1 MDNSEK
7 QIVDIETNMLQPNPL
22 QPRGLI
28 SPESLTDLVNSIR
41 EQGILEPIV
50 VADTPAGYQIIAGER
65 RWRAARIL
73 GLPRVPVVV
82 KKVSPQVMLEMSI
95 VENVQREDLNPLERA
110 QAYKRLIDE
119 FGLSVTE
126 VAKRV
131 GKSLPYISNTIRL
144 LTLPD
149 AIKDALAAGVI
160 TEGHVRPLIS
170 IGDPK
175 LMLAAFK
182 RILVE
187 GISVR
192 GAEEVARQVKS
203 EIEKKEP
210 RTRLDKIYI
219 PEQDE
224 MAKKLMEK
232 YDFDKVDLVQT
243 GKLARI
249 TIVMKGSES
258 ITSEKLK
265 SIFETLYN
273 SDMKLGTP
281 GSSERTAV

>member
-1 MDNSEK
+1 MDG
-7 QIVDIETNMLQPNPL
+7 QAIIELETTLLQPNPL

-50 VADTPAGYQIIAGER
+50 VANTPAGYQIIAGER
-65 RWRAARIL
+65 RWRSAKIL
-73 GLPRVPVVV
+73 GLVNVPVVV
-82 KKVSPQVMLEMSI
+82 KEVTPQVMLEMSI
-95 VENVQREDLNPLERA
+95 VENVQREDLNPIERA

-160 TEGHVRPLIS
+160 TEGHVRPLVS
-170 IGDPK
+170 IGDHK

-203 EIEKKEP
+203 EIQEKEP
-210 RTRLDKIYI
+210 RRKLDKLHI
-219 PEQDE
+219 PELDAI
-224 MAKKLMEK
+224 AKKYKEQQAL
-232 YDFDKVDLVQT
+232 DDVRVDQT
-243 GKLARI
+243 SKLIRI
-249 TIVMKGSES
+249 TIVKKGSPSE
-258 ITSEKLK
+258 TSEMLK
-265 SIFETLYN
+265 KI
-273 SDMKLGTP
+273 LGEAAAEVIDSVSPT
-281 GSSERTAV
+281 EA

>member
-1 MDNSEK
+1 MDNDIIDR
-7 QIVDIETNMLQPNPL
+7 IVELETTMLQPNPL

-50 VADTPAGYQIIAGER
+50 VAKTPAGYQIIAGER
-65 RWRAARIL
+65 RWRASRIL
-73 GLPRVPVVV
+73 GLVKVPVIV
-82 KKVSPQVMLEMSI
+82 KETTPQGMLEMSI
-95 VENVQREDLNPLERA
+95 VENVQREDLNPIERA

-119 FGLSVTE
+119 FNISVTE

-131 GKSLPYISNTIRL
+131 GKSLPYISNSIRL

-175 LMLAAFK
+175 LMLQAFK
-182 RILVE
+182 KILVE

-192 GAEEVARQVKS
+192 GAEEVARQIKS
-203 EIEKKEP
+203 EEQKKEP
-210 RTRLDKIYI
+210 HKKGDKLYI

-224 MAKKLMEK
+224 MAKKLMEVK
-232 YDFDKVDLVQT
+232 GYSKVQFDQSTKKAKAIIEIKGDPSETTPILKEIFDKLSV
-243 GKLARI
+243 
-249 TIVMKGSES
+249 
-258 ITSEKLK
+258 
-265 SIFETLYN
+265 
-273 SDMKLGTP
+273 
-281 GSSERTAV
+281 

>member
-1 MDNSEK
+1 MDEHVI
-7 QIVDIETNMLQPNPL
+7 QQAIVELETNYLQPNPL

-28 SPESLTDLVNSIR
+28 SPESLADLVNSIR

-50 VADTPAGYQIIAGER
+50 VAKTPAGYQIIAGER
-65 RWRAARIL
+65 RWRAAKVL
-73 GLPRVPVVV
+73 GLPKVPVVL
-82 KKVSPQVMLEMSI
+82 KEITPQSMLEMSI
-95 VENVQREDLNPLERA
+95 VENVQREDLNPIERA

-131 GKSLPYISNTIRL
+131 GKSLPYISNSIRL

-170 IGDPK
+170 IGDHK

-192 GAEEVARQVKS
+192 GAEEVARQVKA
-203 EIEKKEP
+203 EVQKKEP
-210 RTRLDKIYI
+210 HKSLDKIYI
-219 PEQDE
+219 PEQDN
-224 MAKKLMEK
+224 MAKDIREK
-232 YDFDKVDLVQT
+232 YGYNKVDFFQSRVL
-243 GKLARI
+243 GKI
-249 TIVMKGSES
+249 TIVVRGKEEE
-258 ITSEKLK
+258 TSTKLKEIYEKLMQ
-265 SIFETLYN
+265 S
-273 SDMKLGTP
+273 
-281 GSSERTAV
+281 

>member
-1 MDNSEK
+1 MDDEK
-7 QIVDIETNMLQPNPL
+7 VIVELETGLLQPNPL

-50 VADTPAGYQIIAGER
+50 VANTPAGYQIIAGER
-65 RWRAARIL
+65 RWRSAKIL
-73 GLPRVPVVV
+73 GLQKVPVVIKTV
-82 KKVSPQVMLEMSI
+82 NPQVMLEMSI
-95 VENVQREDLNPLERA
+95 VENVQREDLNPIERA

-160 TEGHVRPLIS
+160 TEGHVRPLVS
-170 IGDPK
+170 IGDHK

-203 EIEKKEP
+203 EIQEKEP
-210 RTRLDKIYI
+210 QRQTAKLHI
-219 PEQDE
+219 PELDAIAEQFKSHMQLDSVRI
-224 MAKKLMEK
+224 
-232 YDFDKVDLVQT
+232 DQT
-243 GKLARI
+243 GKQTRI
-249 TIVMKGSES
+249 IIIKRGDPTITTPFVKEFF
-258 ITSEKLK
+258 K
-265 SIFETLYN
+265 S
-273 SDMKLGTP
+273 
-281 GSSERTAV
+281 

>member
-1 MDNSEK
+1 MDGDR
-7 QIVDIETNMLQPNPL
+7 IVELETQLLQPNPL

-50 VADTPAGYQIIAGER
+50 VANTPAGYQIIAGER
-65 RWRAARIL
+65 RWRASKIL
-73 GLPRVPVVV
+73 GLAKVPVIV
-82 KKVSPQVMLEMSI
+82 KNTTPQQMLEMSI
-95 VENVQREDLNPLERA
+95 VENVQREDLNPIERA
-110 QAYKRLIDE
+110 QAYKRLIDD

-131 GKSLPYISNTIRL
+131 GKSLPYISNSIRL

-192 GAEEVARQVKS
+192 GAEEVAREIKS
-203 EIEKKEP
+203 NEQKKDP
-210 RTRLDKIYI
+210 TKQTAKLYI
-219 PEQDE
+219 PELDE
-224 MAKKLMEK
+224 KAKAI
-232 YDFDKVDLVQT
+232 QT
-243 GKLARI
+243 AWYFI
-249 TIVMKGSES
+249 ECS
-258 ITSEKLK
+258 I
-265 SIFETLYN
+265 
-273 SDMKLGTP
+273 DQ
-281 GSSERTAV
+281 

>member
-1 MDNSEK
+1 MEDVDR
-7 QIVDIETNMLQPNPL
+7 IVELETTMLQPNPL

-50 VADTPAGYQIIAGER
+50 VAKTPAGYQIIAGER
-65 RWRAARIL
+65 RWRASRIL
-73 GLPRVPVVV
+73 GLVKVPVIV
-82 KKVSPQVMLEMSI
+82 KETTPQGMLEMSI
-95 VENVQREDLNPLERA
+95 VENVQREDLNPIERA

-119 FGLSVTE
+119 FGMSVTE

-175 LMLAAFK
+175 LMLQAFK
-182 RILVE
+182 KILVE

-192 GAEEVARQVKS
+192 GAEEVARQLKS
-203 EIEKKEP
+203 EVQQKEP
-210 RTRLDKIYI
+210 HKKKDKMYI
-219 PEQDE
+219 PELDDKALKIKEARGYSAVRIDQSRVKAVVKIEIKGDE
-224 MAKKLMEK
+224 SETSSAIE
-232 YDFDKVDLVQT
+232 DL
-243 GKLARI
+243 
-249 TIVMKGSES
+249 
-258 ITSEKLK
+258 TSRL
-265 SIFETLYN
+265 TQ
-273 SDMKLGTP
+273 GA
-281 GSSERTAV
+281 TAEAA

>member
-1 MDNSEK
+1 MDNNDEMRVVELE
-7 QIVDIETNMLQPNPL
+7 ITLLQPNPL

-50 VADTPAGYQIIAGER
+50 VARTPAGYQIIAGER
-65 RWRAARIL
+65 RWRASRIL
-73 GLPRVPVVV
+73 GLGKVPVVIKEV
-82 KKVSPQVMLEMSI
+82 TPQSMLEMSI
-95 VENVQREDLNPLERA
+95 VENVQREDLNPIERA

-119 FGLSVTE
+119 FGISVTE

-131 GKSLPYISNTIRL
+131 GKSLPYISNSIRL

-192 GAEEVARQVKS
+192 GAEEVARQIKS
-203 EIEKKEP
+203 EEQKKEP
-210 RTRLDKIYI
+210 QKKKDKIYI
-219 PEQDE
+219 PEQEE
-224 MAKKLMEK
+224 MSKTLREKLG
-232 YDFDKVDLVQT
+232 YNKVDFFQSRVL
-243 GKLARI
+243 GKI
-249 TIVMKGSES
+249 TIVVKGNEEETGPKLKE
-258 ITSEKLK
+258 IYEKLLK
-265 SIFETLYN
+265 EI
-273 SDMKLGTP
+273 
-281 GSSERTAV
+281 

>member
-1 MDNSEK
+1 MDQNSEL
-7 QIVDIETNMLQPNPL
+7 IVELETTMLQPNPL

-50 VADTPAGYQIIAGER
+50 VAKTPAGFQIIAGER
-65 RWRAARIL
+65 RWRASRIL
-73 GLPRVPVVV
+73 GLVKVPVIVRET
-82 KKVSPQVMLEMSI
+82 SPQGMLEMSI
-95 VENVQREDLNPLERA
+95 VENVQREDLNPIERA

-119 FGLSVTE
+119 FSLSVTE

-131 GKSLPYISNTIRL
+131 GKSLPYISNSIRL

-160 TEGHVRPLIS
+160 SEGHVRPLIS

-175 LMLAAFK
+175 LMLQAFK

-192 GAEEVARQVKS
+192 GAEEVARKIRTDEQ
-203 EIEKKEP
+203 KKEP
-210 RTRLDKIYI
+210 HKKRDKIYL
-219 PEQDE
+219 PELEEMSNKIKESRGYTKVQLDQSRIRARLTIEIKGDE
-224 MAKKLMEK
+224 
-232 YDFDKVDLVQT
+232 T
-243 GKLARI
+243 
-249 TIVMKGSES
+249 
-258 ITSEKLK
+258 
-265 SIFETLYN
+265 ETKPALEDIL
-273 SDMKLGTP
+273 SRLTK
-281 GSSERTAV
+281 

>member
-1 MDNSEK
+1 MDG
-7 QIVDIETNMLQPNPL
+7 QAIIELETTLLQPNPL

-50 VADTPAGYQIIAGER
+50 VANTPAGYQIIAGER
-65 RWRAARIL
+65 RWRSAKIL
-73 GLPRVPVVV
+73 GLPNVPVVV
-82 KKVSPQVMLEMSI
+82 KEVTPQVMLEMSI
-95 VENVQREDLNPLERA
+95 VENVQREDLNPIERA

-160 TEGHVRPLIS
+160 TEGHVRPLVS
-170 IGDPK
+170 IGDHK

-203 EIEKKEP
+203 VIQEKEP
-210 RTRLDKIYI
+210 RRKLDKLHI
-219 PEQDE
+219 PELDAI
-224 MAKKLMEK
+224 AKKYKEEK
-232 YDFDKVDLVQT
+232 ALDDVRVDQT
-243 GKLARI
+243 SKLIRI
-249 TIVMKGSES
+249 TIVKKGDPSE
-258 ITSEKLK
+258 TSDVLK
-265 SIFETLYN
+265 KI
-273 SDMKLGTP
+273 LGEAAAQVIDSV
-281 GSSERTAV
+281 SSVEA

>member
-1 MDNSEK
+1 MEER
-7 QIVDIETNMLQPNPL
+7 IVELETNMLQPNPL

-65 RWRAARIL
+65 RWRASKIL
-73 GLPRVPVVV
+73 GLMKVPVVV
-82 KKVSPQVMLEMSI
+82 KQVTPQTMLEMSI

-119 FGLSVTE
+119 FSLSVTE

-175 LMLAAFK
+175 LMLAAFR

-192 GAEEVARQVKS
+192 GAEDVARQVKS
-203 EIEKKEP
+203 EVQKKEP
-210 RTRLDKIYI
+210 QKKKDKIYI
-219 PEQDE
+219 PEQEE
-224 MAKKLMEK
+224 MAKKIKEK
-232 YDFDKVDLVQT
+232 YNFHKVDMFQSRVL
-243 GKLARI
+243 GKI
-249 TIVMKGSES
+249 TIVVKGSEEETGPKLKE
-258 ITSEKLK
+258 IYEKLLK
-265 SIFETLYN
+265 
-273 SDMKLGTP
+273 D
-281 GSSERTAV
+281 

>member
-1 MDNSEK
+1 MDN
-7 QIVDIETNMLQPNPL
+7 QLDRIVELETIMLQPNPL

-50 VADTPAGYQIIAGER
+50 VAKTPAGYQIIAGER
-65 RWRAARIL
+65 RWRASRIL
-73 GLPRVPVVV
+73 GLVKVPVIVRETT
-82 KKVSPQVMLEMSI
+82 PQGMLEMSI
-95 VENVQREDLNPLERA
+95 VENVQREDLNPVERA

-119 FGLSVTE
+119 FGISVTE

-170 IGDPK
+170 IGDQR
-175 LMLAAFK
+175 LMLQAFK

-192 GAEEVARQVKS
+192 GAEEVARQLKS
-203 EIEKKEP
+203 DVQKKEP
-210 RTRLDKIYI
+210 HKKGDKLYI
-219 PEQDE
+219 PELDE
-224 MAKKLMEK
+224 RAKKLMDNKGYSRVQFDQTSKKARAVIEVK
-232 YDFDKVDLVQT
+232 GDPSETTPILNQIFDK
-243 GKLARI
+243 LA
-249 TIVMKGSES
+249 
-258 ITSEKLK
+258 
-265 SIFETLYN
+265 
-273 SDMKLGTP
+273 
-281 GSSERTAV
+281 A

>member
-1 MDNSEK
+1 MDNVID
-7 QIVDIETNMLQPNPL
+7 QIRELETIMLQPNPL

-50 VADTPAGYQIIAGER
+50 VAKTPAGYQIIAGER
-65 RWRAARIL
+65 RWRASRIL
-73 GLPRVPVVV
+73 GLVKVPVIIRETT
-82 KKVSPQVMLEMSI
+82 PQGMLEMSI

-119 FGLSVTE
+119 FGISVTE

-131 GKSLPYISNTIRL
+131 GKSLPYISNSIRL

-170 IGDPK
+170 IGDQK
-175 LMLAAFK
+175 LMLQAFK

-192 GAEEVARQVKS
+192 GAEEVARQLKS
-203 EIEKKEP
+203 EVQQKEP
-210 RTRLDKIYI
+210 HKKADKMYI
-219 PEQDE
+219 PELDE
-224 MAKKLMEK
+224 LAKKLKESRG
-232 YDFDKVDLVQT
+232 YDVVRIDQSRVRARVTVEIKGDESETKPKIEEFFNRLTKEVQEV
-243 GKLARI
+243 LA
-249 TIVMKGSES
+249 E
-258 ITSEKLK
+258 
-265 SIFETLYN
+265 
-273 SDMKLGTP
+273 
-281 GSSERTAV
+281 AV

>member
-1 MDNSEK
+1 MDDHKTMS
-7 QIVDIETNMLQPNPL
+7 IVELDLSLLQPNPL

-50 VADTPAGYQIIAGER
+50 VAETPAGFQIIAGER
-65 RWRAARIL
+65 RWRAAKIL
-73 GLPRVPVVV
+73 GLGKVPVVV
-82 KKVSPQVMLEMSI
+82 KQTTPQQMLEMSI
-95 VENVQREDLNPLERA
+95 VENVQREDLNPIERA

-119 FGLSVTE
+119 FNLSVTE

-175 LMLAAFK
+175 LMLQAFK
-182 RILVE
+182 KILVE

-192 GAEEVARQVKS
+192 GAEDVARQVKA
-203 EIEKKEP
+203 EIQKKEP
-210 RTRLDKIYI
+210 QKKGDKIYI

-224 MAKKLMEK
+224 MAKTLGEK
-232 YDFDKVDLVQT
+232 YGWNVKFDQSRAV
-243 GKLARI
+243 GKMII
-249 TIVMKGSES
+249 TIKGSEDK
-258 ITSEKLK
+258 TGEELK
-265 SIFETLYN
+265 RIYQRLLES
-273 SDMKLGTP
+273 
-281 GSSERTAV
+281 

>member
-1 MDNSEK
+1 MAETR
-7 QIVDIETNMLQPNPL
+7 IIELELSLLQPNPL

-65 RWRAARIL
+65 RWRAAKIL
-73 GLPRVPVVV
+73 GLDIVPVIV
-82 KKVSPQVMLEMSI
+82 KQTTPQQMLEMSI
-95 VENVQREDLNPLERA
+95 VENVQREDLNPVERA

-119 FGLSVTE
+119 FNLSVTE

-131 GKSLPYISNTIRL
+131 GKSLPYISNSIRL

-160 TEGHVRPLIS
+160 SEGHVRPLIS

-175 LMLAAFK
+175 LMLQAFRK
-182 RILVE
+182 ILVE

-192 GAEEVARQVKS
+192 GAEDVARQVKA
-203 EIEKKEP
+203 EVQKKEP
-210 RTRLDKIYI
+210 QKRVDRIYI

-224 MAKKLMEK
+224 MSKTLQQKHGWNVK
-232 YDFDKVDLVQT
+232 FDQSRVN
-243 GKLARI
+243 GKI
-249 TIVMKGSES
+249 TIVIKGDQ
-258 ITSEKLK
+258 EKTTEELK
-265 SIFETLYN
+265 RIY
-273 SDMKLGTP
+273 
-281 GSSERTAV
+281 ERLLS

>member
-1 MDNSEK
+1 MDE
-7 QIVDIETNMLQPNPL
+7 QRIVELETNLLQPNPL

-28 SPESLTDLVNSIR
+28 SPESLADLVNSIR

-50 VADTPAGYQIIAGER
+50 VARTPAGYQIIAGER
-65 RWRAARIL
+65 RWRAAKVL
-73 GLPRVPVVV
+73 GLPKVPVVI
-82 KKVSPQVMLEMSI
+82 KDTTPQGMLEMSI
-95 VENVQREDLNPLERA
+95 VENVQRENLNPIERA
-110 QAYKRLIDE
+110 QAYKRLIDD
-119 FGLSVTE
+119 FNLSVTE

-170 IGDPK
+170 IGDHK

-192 GAEEVARQVKS
+192 GAEEVARQVKA
-203 EIEKKEP
+203 EVQKKEP
-210 RTRLDKIYI
+210 HKTRDKIYI
-219 PEQDE
+219 PEQEE
-224 MAKKLMEK
+224 MAKSLKEK
-232 YDFDKVDLVQT
+232 RGYDKVKIEQT
-243 GKLARI
+243 SKLARLLI
-249 TIVMKGSES
+249 EIKGDEGS
-258 ITSEKLK
+258 TSSVIREICEKL
-265 SIFETLYN
+265 
-273 SDMKLGTP
+273 
-281 GSSERTAV
+281 AV

>member
-1 MDNSEK
+1 MDE
-7 QIVDIETNMLQPNPL
+7 DIIDKVVKLETTMLQPNPL

-50 VADTPAGYQIIAGER
+50 VAKTPAGYQIIAGER
-65 RWRAARIL
+65 RWRASRIL
-73 GLPRVPVVV
+73 GLVSVPVII
-82 KKVSPQVMLEMSI
+82 KETSPQGMLEMSI
-95 VENVQREDLNPLERA
+95 VENVQREDLNPIERA

-119 FGLSVTE
+119 FNISVTE

-131 GKSLPYISNTIRL
+131 GKSLPYISNSIRL

-175 LMLAAFK
+175 LMLQAFK

-192 GAEEVARQVKS
+192 GAEEVARQIKS
-203 EIEKKEP
+203 EEQKKEP
-210 RTRLDKIYI
+210 RRGGDKIYI

-224 MAKKLMEK
+224 MARELISTNLYSKAE
-232 YDFDKVDLVQT
+232 FDQT
-243 GKLARI
+243 SKLAR
-249 TIVMKGSES
+249 VKLEFKGDQEA
-258 ITSEKLK
+258 TSKWIKALFEKLK
-265 SIFETLYN
+265 GLNLEPENI
-273 SDMKLGTP
+273 
-281 GSSERTAV
+281 

>member
-1 MDNSEK
+1 MDN
-7 QIVDIETNMLQPNPL
+7 DIIDRVVELETTMLQPNPL

-50 VADTPAGYQIIAGER
+50 VAKTPAGYQIIAGER
-65 RWRAARIL
+65 RWRASRIL
-73 GLPRVPVVV
+73 GLAKVPVII
-82 KKVSPQVMLEMSI
+82 KDTTPQGMLEMSI
-95 VENVQREDLNPLERA
+95 VENVQREDLNPIERA

-119 FGLSVTE
+119 FNISVTE

-131 GKSLPYISNTIRL
+131 GKSLPYISNSIRL

-175 LMLAAFK
+175 LMLQAFK
-182 RILVE
+182 KILVE

-192 GAEEVARQVKS
+192 GAEEVAR
-203 EIEKKEP
+203 EIKAVEQKKEP
-210 RTRLDKIYI
+210 HKKGDKLYI

-224 MAKKLMEK
+224 MAKKLMEVRGYTK
-232 YDFDKVDLVQT
+232 VQFDQSTKKAKAIIEIKGDPSETTPILKEIFDK
-243 GKLARI
+243 LA
-249 TIVMKGSES
+249 
-258 ITSEKLK
+258 
-265 SIFETLYN
+265 
-273 SDMKLGTP
+273 
-281 GSSERTAV
+281 A

>member
-1 MDNSEK
+1 MDNTEAR
-7 QIVDIETNMLQPNPL
+7 IVELETTMLQPNPL

-28 SPESLTDLVNSIR
+28 SPDSLTDLVNSIR
-41 EQGILEPIV
+41 EQGILEPLV
-50 VADTPAGYQIIAGER
+50 VAKTPAGFQIIAGER
-65 RWRAARIL
+65 RWRAAKVL
-73 GLPRVPVVV
+73 GLPKVPVVI
-82 KKVSPQVMLEMSI
+82 KDTTPQGMLEMSI
-95 VENVQREDLNPLERA
+95 VENVQREDLNPIERA

-131 GKSLPYISNTIRL
+131 GKSLPYISNSIRL

-182 RILVE
+182 KILVE

-192 GAEEVARQVKS
+192 GAEEVARQVKA
-203 EIEKKEP
+203 EVQQKEP
-210 RTRLDKIYI
+210 QKRGDKYYV
-219 PEQDE
+219 PEQLE
-224 MAKKLMEK
+224 MEK
-232 YDFDKVDLVQT
+232 ALQERYNFHKVEFFQS
-243 GKLARI
+243 GKEGRI
-249 TIVMKGSES
+249 KIVLKGSEDKTGPILKRIYAILMDES
-258 ITSEKLK
+258 PESLQVASE
-265 SIFETLYN
+265 
-273 SDMKLGTP
+273 
-281 GSSERTAV
+281 